1 MRENPMFV
9 HVPWLGPREG
19 GEDLGNKR
27 DGCQQDCRNGA
38 GCRPL
43 PGFTFLSDLLYS
55 KVCSNN

>member
-1 MRENPMFV
+1 MFV